1 MNKLLL
7 IFNLISLVF
16 SEPLITKNIVDYI
29 NSKQNFWI
37 ANYSTCFNNYTL
49 NFLFPAKKPV
59 FNLRRNP
66 FISRISNYLS
76 NQIIS

>member
-16 SEPLITKNIVDYI
+16 SEPLITKNMVDYI

-37 ANYSTCFNNYTL
+37 AHESPRFTNYTVDEISSL
-49 NFLFPAKKPV
+49 CGT
-59 FNLRRNP
+59 
-66 FISRISNYLS
+66 FIHDDYKLMMIFH
-76 NQIIS
+76 